1 MAVFHIVCKI
11 ILIYLFASLVLA
23 VYDVFRTFYGVITK
37 QIQGKD
43 DDMEI
48 FGKLEFIF
56 LPSIFIYDGLFFV
69 IRKIFNLSDED
80 ELDNA

>member
-11 ILIYLFASLVLA
+11 ILIYLFVSLVLA

-48 FGKLEFIF
+48 FGKLEDC
-56 LPSIFIYDGLFFV
+56 PENHCRYNPG
-69 IRKIFNLSDED
+69 REWQ
-80 ELDNA
+80 APYR